1 MRWVE
6 QWWRML
12 PGGSGDLV
20 ILFLQ
25 LVVAVSLIG
34 WSYNRGFRANE
45 RGSVLRLSLLTIA
58 FGLALLL
65 RDLHDQWWQSA
76 MIVVAVI
83 VAGFMGRNDNGRGL
97 ALPVV
102 LVAALLGHGLVLS
115 AIALTLVAIVLYLLS
130 PVPKR

>member
-1 MRWVE
+1 
-6 QWWRML
+6 ML

-45 RGSVLRLSLLTIA
+45 RGSVLRLSLLTID

-65 RDLHDQWWQSA
+65 RHLHDQWWQSA